1 MTDTPAVT
9 PFCDQ
14 ASQAVVDQAVASLGT
29 VRDPDWLGDAGVRLH
44 VLASLIAQATALLPD
59 TVAEARDQ
67 GYSWAEI
74 SDRLGIAATT
84 AERHFSQRAL
94 ANPHPQ
100 LD

>member
-59 TVAEARDQ
+59 TVAEGRDPI
-67 GYSWAEI
+67 GVSF
-74 SDRLGIAATT
+74 DAT
-84 AERHFSQRAL
+84 APPVPFEAGNFLIEGRHAS
-94 ANPHPQ
+94 
-100 LD
+100 